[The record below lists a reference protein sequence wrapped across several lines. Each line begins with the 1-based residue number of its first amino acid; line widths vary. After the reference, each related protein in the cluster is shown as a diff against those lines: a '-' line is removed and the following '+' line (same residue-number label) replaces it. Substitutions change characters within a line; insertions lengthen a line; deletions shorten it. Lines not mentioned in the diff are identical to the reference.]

1 MGKLENGI
9 GNGKIGQFANVNFKM
24 EINISGLK
32 ENKFIKRRQS
42 LNVAAK
48 KLSLEALPVRS
59 ASFEET
65 KQSDEIYQCI
75 VDGKI
80 YGEICDNIF
89 YTQLNNRLTR
99 VLVDMSLSYKY
110 MPKKTNLETG
120 KQDF

>member
-1 MGKLENGI
+1 
-9 GNGKIGQFANVNFKM
+9 M

-75 VDGKI
+75 VDG
-80 YGEICDNIF
+80 EICDNIF
-89 YTQLNNRLTR
+89 YTQLNNRLSKE
-99 VLVDMSLSYKY
+99 LVDMSLSYKD
-110 MPKKTNLETG
+110 MPEKTNLETG